1 MGRIG
6 FVKYCSEEFGFMNRE
21 NLIYSGYHPCLVR
34 DRGYYRGLK
43 GRNSAKHYLLI
54 ETEDGRF
61 SGKILVSAG
70 QYNKYKKNC
79 AYKPLSIVTNSR
91 GHVRFSEDPD
101 PEKTIGQVSKTA
113 KKIVVQMVIGFAA
126 ILLSIAALLLPL
138 YSH

>member
-70 QYNKYKKNC
+70 QYNKYKK
-79 AYKPLSIVTNSR
+79 T
-91 GHVRFSEDPD
+91 VRINRS
-101 PEKTIGQVSKTA
+101 
-113 KKIVVQMVIGFAA
+113 
-126 ILLSIAALLLPL
+126 ALLQTAGGM
-138 YSH
+138 